1 MSHLG
6 AFLKTGALS
15 DLLKGTAIQTKRD
28 SNVNPKLWYNDDAQS
43 SIELDYSGS
52 PSEPPQQPNMKPSV
66 HLPVQLNT
74 YQQNLKLE
82 QLDQFQI
89 IKGLQAVRGA
99 LVQTIDEDD
108 VAPQIHGFRTS
119 PVYFINYTPLFE
131 CRKTVEDQKA
141 DLYGINEKIETCL
154 KNSESSN
161 INKKK
166 YNDWFTAYTDSPK
179 DFDEGYK
186 EQIIMYQKYNYF
198 TIDPTKNQD
207 LIFQSE
213 DNARD
218 KFAKTIIGQDTTFYD
233 FCFTEAADMYYTYN
247 KWWSE
252 IGSVIRNST
261 NMNEDCKIYTLNQ
274 MRVTCIQVFYICY
287 MMLNVPEVM
296 DKDKI
301 KEKVINCMDYFD
313 EKTLEYFA
321 INLFTKLHILIKETK
336 HLQDSHFWQNI
347 IPDLDTER
355 ANLCSTKILLKLR
368 NPLTAFFNNSSV
380 TEMWDF
386 PFKMRH
392 KMSIH

>member
-6 AFLKTGALS
+6 LFLKTGALC
-15 DLLKGTAIQTKRD
+15 DL
-28 SNVNPKLWYNDDAQS
+28 
-43 SIELDYSGS
+43 
-52 PSEPPQQPNMKPSV
+52 
-66 HLPVQLNT
+66 
-74 YQQNLKLE
+74 
-82 QLDQFQI
+82 
-89 IKGLQAVRGA
+89 VRGA

-108 VAPQIHGFRTS
+108 VAPQIHGFPTP

-131 CRKTVEDQKA
+131 CRKTVEDQKV
-141 DLYGINEKIETCL
+141 DLNGINEKIKKCL
-154 KNSESSN
+154 KNSELSN

-213 DNARD
+213 IYARD
-218 KFAKTIIGQDTTFYD
+218 KFAKTIIGHYATFYD
-233 FCFTEAADMYYTYN
+233 FCFTEAAIIYNTYN

-261 NMNEDCKIYTLNQ
+261 NMNEDCKTYTLNQ

-296 DKDKI
+296 DKDRI
-301 KEKVINCMDYFD
+301 KERVANCMDYFD

-321 INLFTKLHILIKETK
+321 INPFTKLHILIKETK
-336 HLQDSHFWQNI
+336 HLQDSYFWQNI
-347 IPDLDTER
+347 KPDLDAER

-380 TEMWDF
+380 TEMWYYSFQNETQDADSLTEQYEF
-386 PFKMRH
+386 EFVPDDMKE
-392 KMSIH
+392 KK